1 MESTTVQD
9 TAPVALHRNTDFLK
23 LWVGQGISN
32 LGTQVTAVALPLTAV
47 LFLHATAGQMGLL
60 NMMQWLPFLLFSLI
74 IGAYADRVRRL
85 PLLIIADIGRALVLT
100 VIVVTARVGVL
111 DIPLLIL
118 LVFAFGTLTVLF
130 EVPYFSYLP
139 TLVDRRLLV
148 AANSRLVATV
158 SVAQVGGPALGGA
171 LVQLVTAPIALLA
184 DAVSFVFSVVG
195 LALIRTREERRPTA
209 QPSEGSIRRIREGL
223 RITYRNP
230 FLRALVGVA
239 ASYNLFDQWI
249 LTLFLLY
256 AVHDLRLKAGT
267 IGLVIAGGAVGA
279 VAGSVVVGLA
289 VRRLGLG
296 AALVGSIVVESAV
309 MLVVPLV
316 PGRHLFT
323 FFVLIA
329 TFALNGS
336 GVALSSVIAISVRQ
350 SVTPDELLSRMTASY
365 RSISYGAVPLGAG
378 LGGLMGELL
387 GLRGGLLVGTIGMLT
402 TIAWVV
408 FSPLPRLRTVQDVA
422 PAEAGD

>member
-9 TAPVALHRNTDFLK
+9 AVPVALHRNADFLK

-32 LGTQVTAVALPLTAV
+32 LGTQVTTVALPLTAV

-85 PLLIIADIGRALVLT
+85 PLLIIADIGRALVLA

-111 DIPLLIL
+111 GIPLLIL

-139 TLVDRRLLV
+139 TLVDRRLIV

-184 DAVSFVFSVVG
+184 DAASFVCSVVS
-195 LALIRTREERRPTA
+195 LALIRTREERRP
-209 QPSEGSIRRIREGL
+209 PVPPGEGSIRRIREGL

-267 IGLVIAGGAVGA
+267 IGLVIAGGAIGA
-279 VAGSVVVGLA
+279 VAGSVLAGPA
-289 VRRLGLG
+289 VRRFGLG

-323 FFVLIA
+323 VLVLIV

-387 GLRGGLLVGTIGMLT
+387 GLRGGLLVGTIGLLT

-408 FSPLPRLRTVQDVA
+408 FSPLPGLRTIEDAA
-422 PAEAGD
+422 PAEAGG